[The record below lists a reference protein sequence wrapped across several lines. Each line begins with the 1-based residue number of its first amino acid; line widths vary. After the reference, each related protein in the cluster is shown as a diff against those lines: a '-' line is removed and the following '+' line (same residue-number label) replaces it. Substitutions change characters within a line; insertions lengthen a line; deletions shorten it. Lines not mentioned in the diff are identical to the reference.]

1 MDKIFSTAGVH
12 PRDRYAFWHE
22 VACRE
27 IVGHQSRP
35 SSFTA
40 FEADIE
46 AAPLA
51 DLAVLIFQ
59 SSPLNVV
66 RTRQNIARA
75 STDDLFICNQ
85 LAGRAQLEQHGREV
99 LLTPGVFCLL
109 DPMKPYAG
117 QFCTGSKMLILKAD
131 RRAIESRVGDP
142 SLITSIT
149 LAKGAVGTLTARYLG
164 TLPFCTKVPKAQ
176 AAVIGEQALDLVG
189 MSTLAVL
196 AKHGAKPSTR
206 RSMAV
211 LRIRTAIAERLT
223 DPAVNPSSVASAA
236 GMSVRNANLLL
247 ADHGTTIGR
256 LILKLRLDRC
266 QRVLEDP
273 SQAHRT
279 VTEIAFGM
287 GFSDLSH
294 FSRSFKKSFGVSPSE
309 YRYLRLR
316 ELAASEV

>member
-51 DLAVLIFQ
+51 DL
-59 SSPLNVV
+59 
-66 RTRQNIARA
+66 
-75 STDDLFICNQ
+75 
-85 LAGRAQLEQHGREV
+85 
-99 LLTPGVFCLL
+99 
-109 DPMKPYAG
+109 
-117 QFCTGSKMLILKAD
+117 
-131 RRAIESRVGDP
+131 GDP